1 VLRIVAIALFGLMF
15 LAEVGDIYG
24 LLLTL
29 ADPAPAAGRFGIAV
43 EAEIVRSGVLLA
55 LALVVAFGALLA
67 VVGLLSRR
75 PVLFHRSALTCAL
88 GYFVYGLFQIVD
100 GALQVGSA
108 IVVVAGFIYIVLGG
122 LAYAMHRSAI

>member
-1 VLRIVAIALFGLMF
+1 MF

-43 EAEIVRSGVLLA
+43 EAELVRSGVLLA